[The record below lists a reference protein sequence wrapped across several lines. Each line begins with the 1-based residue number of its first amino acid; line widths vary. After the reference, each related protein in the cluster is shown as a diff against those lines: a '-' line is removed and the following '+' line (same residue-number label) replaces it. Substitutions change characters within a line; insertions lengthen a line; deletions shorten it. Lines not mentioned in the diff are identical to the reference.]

1 MKIRP
6 VITINAILFIAIGI
20 GFTLYGP
27 NVLAY
32 FGVSELPGDNVLLY
46 WNIAAFARMFGA
58 MLFIFGMLLWA
69 VRGFFQPAPD
79 LSAVRRETLFSL
91 IFGYLILTL
100 AAVIQQSS
108 VWGSLAGW
116 IVSGFFALFLVIYIY
131 FLVKKDL

>member
-6 VITINAILFIAIGI
+6 VITVNAIIFIAIGI
-20 GFTLYGP
+20 GFTLYAP

-32 FGVSELPGDNVLLY
+32 FGVSDLPGDNTLLY
-46 WNIAAFARMFGA
+46 WNVAAFSRMFGA

-69 VRGFFQPAPD
+69 VRGFFQPNPD
-79 LSAVRRETLFSL
+79 IKTVQREIIFSL
-91 IFGYLILTL
+91 IFGYIIITL

-116 IVSGFFALFLVIYIY
+116 VVTGFFAIFLALYIY
-131 FLVKKDL
+131 FLVAKDK